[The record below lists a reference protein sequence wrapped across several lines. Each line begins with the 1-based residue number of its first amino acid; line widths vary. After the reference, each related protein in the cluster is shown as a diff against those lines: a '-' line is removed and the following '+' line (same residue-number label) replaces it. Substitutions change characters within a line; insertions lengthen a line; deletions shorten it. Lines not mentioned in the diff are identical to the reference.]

1 MLRKLLFF
9 IIFTLI
15 LFSCKVTFISGY
27 DAVIDET
34 LIKIQRD
41 FNLHWIKLS
50 RNLKDNDPNN
60 QAFENYQDYYDNL
73 ETDLV
78 VLNTRVTFLP
88 PKSDLIK
95 SEIVNLESA
104 FSTFIALHKQGL
116 SDNLID
122 DRHDIRD
129 NINGTIISITKL
141 EEVLK
146 RSGKLK

>member
-73 ETDLV
+73 ETDLI

-95 SEIVNLESA
+95 SEIVNLDSA

-146 RSGKLK
+146 RSGKLE